1 MNAGHNMRRRLWHRA
16 WLHAAILCVGL
27 LASTLATCQ
36 VRASAASPLIVMND
50 GRLMAPD
57 IARII
62 ERGELVVAMFR
73 VDSPPFFVEQNGVL
87 SGIDVDLARMIGK
100 ELGVAVRFDRSS
112 ATVDGVVEMV
122 GSGRADLAISRL
134 GRTVKRSQM
143 VLFSTPYL
151 MLGHAMLI
159 NRLRLAE
166 MSGDRPVSQVVR
178 TFKGRIGVIANTSWE
193 EYGRRHFPQAT
204 IVTFSGWPA
213 VVDAVRR
220 GQVAAAY
227 RDELEVRA
235 VLQRDPGLA
244 LTLRT
249 VTFNDAQSALSVMTG
264 VRDTSLLAFV
274 NEVIAART
282 DKPSV
287 SAALTL
293 IK

>member
-1 MNAGHNMRRRLWHRA
+1 M
-16 WLHAAILCVGL
+16 HAAVLSVGL
-27 LASTLATCQ
+27 LASAPATCQ
-36 VRASAASPLIVMND
+36 VRASGASPLIVMAD

-62 ERGELVVAMFR
+62 GHGELVVAMFKT
-73 VDSPPFFVEQNGVL
+73 DSPPFFVEQNGVL
-87 SGIDVDLARMIGK
+87 SGIDVDLARLIGK
-100 ELGVAVRFDRSS
+100 ELGVTVRFDRSS

-159 NRLRLAE
+159 NRLRMAE
-166 MSGDRPVSQVVR
+166 MSGDRPVAQVVR

-204 IVTFSGWPA
+204 IVTFSNWPA

-220 GQVAAAY
+220 GQVTAAY

-274 NEVIAART
+274 NEVIASRT

-287 SAALTL
+287 SGALTL

>member
-1 MNAGHNMRRRLWHRA
+1 MNAARA
-16 WLHAAILCVGL
+16 WLDAAVLSIGL
-27 LASTLATCQ
+27 LACIPSWCQ
-36 VRASAASPLIVMND
+36 NRTPVASPLVVMSD

-57 IARII
+57 IARVI
-62 ERGELVVAMFR
+62 EQGELVVAMFR
-73 VDSPPFFVEQNGVL
+73 TDSPPFFVEKNGVL

-100 ELGVAVRFDRSS
+100 ELGVPVRFDRSS

-166 MSGDRPVSQVVR
+166 MSGDRPIAQVVR
-178 TFKGRIGVIANTSWE
+178 GFKGRIGVMANTSWE
-193 EYGRRHFPQAT
+193 EYGRRYFPHAT
-204 IVTFSGWPA
+204 IVTFPNWPA
-213 VVDAVRR
+213 VVDAVRL

-249 VTFNDAQSALSVMTG
+249 VTFNDAQSALSVMTN

>member
-1 MNAGHNMRRRLWHRA
+1 MSAATASRGLRTLA
-16 WLHAAILCVGL
+16 WMHAAVLSAGL
-27 LASTLATCQ
+27 LAGAPATCQ
-36 VRASAASPLIVMND
+36 VRASAGSPLIVMAD

-62 ERGELVVAMFR
+62 EHGELVVAMFKT
-73 VDSPPFFVEQNGVL
+73 DSPPFFVEQNGVL

-134 GRTVKRSQM
+134 GRTLKRSQM

-159 NRLRLAE
+159 NRLRMAE
-166 MSGDRPVSQVVR
+166 MSGDRPVAQVVR

-204 IVTFSGWPA
+204 IVTFPDWPA

-274 NEVIAART
+274 NEVIASRT